1 MRPGRGGRFVA
12 AGRGRGSRRGAA
24 PGVPL
29 RACGAGRVVLDGSWR
44 RVVAPG
50 RGAGSWRRI
59 VAPGRGAGSWRSR
72 AWSRPMSGSFSVAIG
87 RNLGQRR
94 LFRPTGGSK
103 ALRNECEPAAGR
115 SQYNARFGRNRT
127 RSCAAP
133 ENVDVEL
140 VSGVADRKTVG

>member
-1 MRPGRGGRFVA
+1 VPHQPYRYGRA
-12 AGRGRGSRRGAA
+12 APEGSCWTGRGAA
-24 PGVPL
+24 
-29 RACGAGRVVLDGSWR
+29 SWR
-44 RVVAPG
+44 RLVVPD
-50 RGAGSWRRI
+50 RGA
-59 VAPGRGAGSWRSR
+59 VSWRSR
-72 AWSRPMSGSFSVAIG
+72 AGSRPTRGWISVASG

-94 LFRPTGGSK
+94 LDRPTGGSK

-140 VSGVADRKTVG
+140 VSGVAERAVTIPGGPPFSG

>member
-12 AGRGRGSRRGAA
+12 AGRGRGSRRRAA

-44 RVVAPG
+44 RV
-50 RGAGSWRRI
+50 

-140 VSGVADRKTVG
+140 VSGVAERAVTIPGGPPFSG

>member
-12 AGRGRGSRRGAA
+12 AGRG
-24 PGVPL
+24 GVPHQAYRYG
-29 RACGAGRVVLDGSWR
+29 RAVPEGSCWT
-44 RVVAPG
+44 G
-50 RGAGSWRRI
+50 RGAGAWRRG
-59 VAPGRGAGSWRSR
+59 VVPDRGAGWWRSR